1 MWRMFITSSPYHYLD
16 KLNSLV
22 HDNYNQSVHR
32 SIQMKPTNVT
42 VFNAKDAWRTLYGKQ
57 TPSKK
62 YKFNMGDQVNTRK
75 G

>member
-1 MWRMFITSSPYHYLD
+1 
-16 KLNSLV
+16 
-22 HDNYNQSVHR
+22 
-32 SIQMKPTNVT
+32 MKPTNVT